1 MAYSAAPRRSFWTT
15 RPFEW
20 AVVAAVVIAAIT
32 TVNKQYQDLQG
43 QAEYAAIQ
51 SVLGS
56 LRTAMVLEYLQNTAA
71 GNVASS
77 PSTPSEPKNPIAL
90 LEQLPGYAGTVRMG
104 DQSQVTPG
112 NWMFDADCRCVG
124 YRPMHPDWLQPY
136 QDFPA
141 LWFKLRSTKG
151 VPELIAMQA
160 YSWRNAPIH

>member
-20 AVVAAVVIAAIT
+20 AVVAAVVIAALTAI
-32 TVNKQYQDLQG
+32 NKQYQDLQS

-56 LRTAMVLEYLQNTAA
+56 MRTAMVLGYLKNTAS
-71 GNVASS
+71 GNV
-77 PSTPSEPKNPIAL
+77 PSVTAAPENPIEFL
-90 LEQLPGYAGTVRMG
+90 QQLPTYAGTVRMG
-104 DQSQVTPG
+104 DQSQVSPG

-151 VPELIAMQA
+151 VPELVAMQS
-160 YSWRNAPIH
+160 YSWRNAPIR